1 MKLNKEQYSPRLTSV
16 LTNGDIEELYSIKN
30 FPIFIGT
37 TDKKQELDLMHDM
50 TFDICKKTG
59 IIQLRDLIDPDI
71 IYSKFHSEGVGQ
83 TWDLHRI
90 EFSNIISKY
99 LKNNDR
105 VLEIGGSDGKL
116 AQKILHKNED
126 INEIVIVEP
135 NIKEPFQN
143 HRIKH
148 INDFFNNP
156 DIKKYK
162 DFNIVVHSHT
172 LEHAYNPLDFIKS
185 ISSILDYGSYHIFSV
200 PNLYSYLKGKF
211 INILNFEHT
220 LFLRESVIDYMLSIN
235 DFTILQ
241 KYYYTNHSIFYV
253 TRKQETIHNFLP
265 NNYEEN
271 KETYLNHMKYYK
283 DFVTNANNIINN
295 TDKDVY
301 LFGAHIFSQFL
312 VTLGLNTKKIKCVLD
327 NSEIKNNTRL
337 YGTDLKVKLPK
348 EVNLNENSLIILKV
362 AQYKD
367 EIKNQLININSS
379 IEFYE

>member
-1 MKLNKEQYSPRLTSV
+1 MRLTPEQYTPRINSI
-16 LTNGDIEELYSIKN
+16 LTNGEVEELYSIKN

-37 TDKKQELDLMHDM
+37 TTENRESDLLHDM

-59 IIQLRDLIDPDI
+59 IIQLRDLIDPNI
-71 IYSKFHSEGVGQ
+71 IYSKFHSEGVGK

-90 EFSNIISKY
+90 EFSNIISQY

-116 AQKILHKNED
+116 AQKLLHKNED

-148 INDFFNNP
+148 ISDFFNNP
-156 DIKKYK
+156 DIKKYR
-162 DFNIVVHSHT
+162 DFNMVIHSHT
-172 LEHAYNPLDFIKS
+172 LEHAYNPLDFIRS

-271 KETYLNHMKYYK
+271 KETYLNHMKYYQ
-283 DFVTNANNIINN
+283 DFVEDINKKIEN
-295 TDKDVY
+295 TSKPVY
-301 LFGAHIFSQFL
+301 MFGAHIFSQFL
-312 VTLGLNTKKIKCVLD
+312 ITLGLNIKKIRYVLD
-327 NSEIKNNTRL
+327 NSEMKNNSRL
-337 YGTDLKVKLPK
+337 YGTDLTVKLPCN
-348 EVNLNENSLIILKV
+348 VNLNENCIIILKV

-367 EIKNQLININSS
+367 EIKNQLININSD